1 MKKQKFNKKFTEED
15 YVGYF
20 GVIYKITNTINNKL
34 YIGQTVDFN
43 NRTRLHEETGFNK
56 NAECYNY
63 PLYRAIRKYGIT
75 NFEIEIIEHCSSL
88 DELNEREIYYIATLD
103 TIIDHGK
110 GYNLEYGGYNGLK
123 SEYTKAKMRIS
134 QRGENNPSYGR
145 KGNDAL
151 RAIKI
156 IDLDTL
162 DLYGSM
168 IDCAEKIYNDRSA
181 MKQLSRITNLENNR
195 LSYKG
200 KHFARVDK
208 FNNVYIKTI
217 VAKVLGIDYNAN
229 GKSYIILT
237 IDELKN
243 TLSKRA

>member
-1 MKKQKFNKKFTEED
+1 MEKQKFNRKFTEED
-15 YVGYF
+15 YVGFF

-34 YIGQTVDFN
+34 YIGQSVDLRT
-43 NRTRLHEETGFNK
+43 RTRLHEEIGFNK
-56 NAECYNY
+56 NDKQYDH

-75 NFEIEIIEHCSSL
+75 NFKIEIIEHCSSL

-134 QRGENNPSYGR
+134 NSGKNSPSYGR
-145 KGNDAL
+145 KGKNAL

-162 DLYGSM
+162 VLYGSM
-168 IDCAEKIYNDRSA
+168 IDCAEEIYGDRSV
-181 MKQLSRITNLENNR
+181 MKQLSKVTNLETNR

-208 FNNVYIKTI
+208 FNNVYIKTT

-237 IDELKN
+237 INELKN
-243 TLSKRA
+243 ALSKKA